1 MDTKKKIILGLVV
14 FVFLVIGFAVMI
26 ANYTYSEGFRAG
38 TIVKV
43 TKKGFVFK
51 TTEGELNVGGIQARD
66 ASSIWHFS
74 VAGSTHDEVVKQLE
88 AAALSNQR
96 VKLYYEEKL
105 FKFVPRGDTKYIV
118 VRVETVP

>member
-1 MDTKKKIILGLVV
+1 MDKKKLIIIAAAVVVLLVSA
-14 FVFLVIGFAVMI
+14 FVFLAGF
-26 ANYTYSEGFRAG
+26 TYSEGFRAG

-51 TTEGELNVGGIQARD
+51 TTEGELNVGGIQGKD

-74 VAGSTHDEVVKQLE
+74 VAGSAHDAVVKQLE
-88 AAALSNQR
+88 AAALSNKR

-105 FKFVPRGDTKYIV
+105 FQFSPQGDTKYFV
-118 VRVETVP
+118 VKVEAGE